1 VKRLSKPRTAIPAK
15 KYHLPGE
22 DLLGNRL
29 TKAVVR
35 LKTAAAHGRKE
46 NSVTVSSAWQLQPP
60 LATPQPQ

>member
-35 LKTAAAHGRKE
+35 LKTAATHGRKE
-46 NSVTVSSAWQLQPP
+46 KSVTVSSA
-60 LATPQPQ
+60 